1 MSSVISVANLLLIV
15 RSFMPASES
24 TSQTL
29 PTIDGQLRDF
39 SEDPIACMRRV
50 QNEAGNLVALQ
61 EGDQQLVFAF
71 GANLNRQI
79 LSKADRFHS
88 QFFAIR
94 GPKNSAQRRLTS
106 GLLSMN
112 GQEHLQQ
119 RRTMK
124 AGFEKRAIPGYT
136 HMIAHHA
143 QEMLCDWRPG
153 QTRDISS
160 EMTGLMLRISSSMLF
175 GMEEPELA
183 FEIGRMM
190 ERWVKLNQELGIAA
204 LIATDDFYPRY
215 QQMLT
220 FANELE
226 GRIRELIS
234 SRTADASGHDIISM
248 LLRARQAGA
257 PMTDSQLV
265 GQTALVFA
273 ASQMT
278 TAHTLTWTLFLLAQ
292 HPEVM
297 RELVDEISECS
308 DTSLRIGPPDSTTG
322 IMPTSSTSVLDR
334 VIRESMRVL
343 PASAYSQRV
352 TNGPTELNGAPLKPN
367 SLVIFSQFMTHRNE
381 QLFRSASE
389 FRPDRWN
396 TIRPTGYEYLPF
408 GGGAKLCLGAPL
420 AMSILNIVLPMTLRK
435 AGLQVVPNTEVNGR
449 VISTMFSPEFPV
461 PVRLLEPGTV
471 AATSPLTGNI
481 HDLVTLPPARAGRA
495 AA

>member
-1 MSSVISVANLLLIV
+1 
-15 RSFMPASES
+15 MPASES

-29 PTIDGQLRDF
+29 PIITGQLRDF
-39 SEDPIACMRRV
+39 SDDPIACMRRV
-50 QNEAGNLVALQ
+50 QNEAGNLAALQ

-71 GANLNRQI
+71 GADLNRQI

-94 GPKNSAQRRLTS
+94 GPKKSAQRRLTS

-112 GQEHLQQ
+112 GKEHLQQ

-124 AGFEKRAIPGYT
+124 ASFEKRAIPGYSS
-136 HMIAHHA
+136 MIAHHA
-143 QEMLCDWRPG
+143 QEMLSDWRPG

-160 EMTGLMLRISSSMLF
+160 ELTGLMLRISSSMLF

-190 ERWVKLNQELGIAA
+190 ERWVELNQELGIAA
-204 LIATDDFYPRY
+204 LVATDDFYPRY

-220 FANELE
+220 FAEELE

-234 SRTADASGHDIISM
+234 SRAADTSASGHDIISM

-257 PMTDSQLV
+257 PMTDDQLV

-297 RELVDEISECS
+297 RELVDEISESS
-308 DTSLRIGPPDSTTG
+308 DPGLRIGPPDSTAG

-352 TNGPTELNGAPLKPN
+352 TNGPTELNGASLKPN

-381 QLFRSASE
+381 QLFQSASE

-396 TIRPTGYEYLPF
+396 AIRPTGYEYLPF

-449 VISTMFSPEFPV
+449 VMSTMFSPEFPV

-471 AATSPLTGNI
+471 ADTSPLTGNI
-481 HDLVTLPPARAGRA
+481 HDLVTLPIARADRA

>member
-1 MSSVISVANLLLIV
+1 
-15 RSFMPASES
+15 MPAFES

-29 PTIDGQLRDF
+29 PTINGQLRDF
-39 SEDPIACMRRV
+39 SDDPIGCMRRL
-50 QNEAGNLVALQ
+50 QIEAGNLVALEQ
-61 EGDQQLVFAF
+61 DGQQIVIAI
-71 GANLNRQI
+71 GADLNRQI
-79 LSKADRFHS
+79 LTNGERFHS
-88 QFFAIR
+88 QFFALR

-119 RRTMK
+119 RRMMK
-124 AGFEKRAIPGYT
+124 GAFEKRAIPGYSE
-136 HMIAHHA
+136 MIAHHA
-143 QEMLCDWRPG
+143 QDMLSQWEPG
-153 QTRDISS
+153 TTRDISK

-175 GMEEPELA
+175 GMKEPELA
-183 FEIGRMM
+183 LEIGGMM
-190 ERWVKLNQELGIAA
+190 ERWIKMNQEIGIVA
-204 LIATDDFYPRY
+204 LVPDEDFYPRY
-215 QQMLT
+215 EEMLA
-220 FANELE
+220 FAEKLE
-226 GRIRELIS
+226 ERILAMIS
-234 SRTADASGHDIISM
+234 SRTSNAASAGHDVLSL
-248 LLRARQAGA
+248 LLRAKQAGA
-257 PMTDSQLV
+257 PMTESQMV
-265 GQTALVFA
+265 GQAALVFG

-297 RELVDEISECS
+297 QELVDQISDRPEAK
-308 DTSLRIGPPDSTTG
+308 LRIGPPNASTG

-352 TNGPTELNGAPLKPN
+352 TNGATELNGAPLKPN

-381 QLFRSASE
+381 QLFESASE
-389 FRPDRWN
+389 FRPDRWK

-408 GGGAKLCLGAPL
+408 GGGAKLCLGASL
-420 AMSILNIVLPMTLRK
+420 AMSILNIVLPMTLQR
-435 AGLQVVPNTEVNGR
+435 AGLQIVPHTKVNGR

-481 HDLVTLPPARAGRA
+481 HDLVKLPPAHEDRA